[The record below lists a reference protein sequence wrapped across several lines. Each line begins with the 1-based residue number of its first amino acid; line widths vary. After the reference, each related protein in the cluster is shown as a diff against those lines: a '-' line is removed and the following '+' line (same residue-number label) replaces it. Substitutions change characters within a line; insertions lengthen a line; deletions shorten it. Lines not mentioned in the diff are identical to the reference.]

1 MNPLTLSVI
10 VVNWKVHDLL
20 RDCLSSLYAQTSLPA
35 GEWEVIV
42 VDNASCD
49 GSVEMVRREFSG
61 CTLVANPENVGFAK
75 ANNQAFALARGEF
88 ILLLNPDTVVLD
100 NAAGRMLAVMASRPD
115 VAALGC
121 RLLNADRSFQRWT
134 GGSQPTLA
142 NCTAHFLL
150 LHKVLPNWML
160 PRSLYL
166 EDQPLAGREVG
177 WVSGACMM
185 LRRGALEGRLF
196 DERLFMYC
204 EDVELCAR
212 LIRAGW
218 KVFFAPGPAIVH
230 LDGRSLALQTPEI
243 RVSQMRSL
251 RQVFKERHSRGAL
264 FLYDMVILAG
274 FSMRY
279 VISIQPF
286 AGSGRDARK
295 AEERG
300 RRFVGEAFRSL
311 VQRWYTD

>member
-1 MNPLTLSVI
+1 MTLTVI
-10 VVNWKVHDLL
+10 VVNWKVRDLL
-20 RDCLSSLYAQTSLPA
+20 RDCLESLYAQVRLPA
-35 GEWEVIV
+35 GEWELIV
-42 VDNASCD
+42 VDNASGD
-49 GSVEMVRREFSG
+49 GSVEMVRREYPG
-61 CTLVANPENVGFAK
+61 CTLLANSENVGFSK
-75 ANNQAFALARGEF
+75 ANNQAFALSRGEF
-88 ILLLNPDTVVLD
+88 ILLLNPDTLVLD
-100 NAAGRMLAVMASRPD
+100 DTIHRMLARMEQRPD
-115 VAALGC
+115 AACLGC

-134 GGSQPTLA
+134 GGSQPTLT

-150 LHKVLPNWML
+150 LHKLLPQWML

-166 EDQPLAGREVG
+166 EDQPLSDRDVG

-185 LRRGALEGRLF
+185 VRRSALDGRLF

-204 EDVELCAR
+204 EDVEMCAR
-212 LIRAGW
+212 LIHAGW
-218 KVFFAPGPAIVH
+218 KVVFTPEPAIVH

-251 RQVFKERHSRGAL
+251 RHVFAERHSRGSL

-279 VISIQPF
+279 VISILPF
-286 AGSGRDARK
+286 GLFGRGFRE

-300 RRFVGEAFRSL
+300 RRFVGEALRSL
-311 VQRWYTD
+311 VGRWHIG